1 MSHEGRVFYEGV
13 AIASRSPLRAAAE
26 RARGGAIDMR
36 TPLRLLALTALGLLM
51 ARAVLAADANGNGL
65 EDAMEESL
73 LARFAPVVIL
83 APGERALPANVDW
96 YLARARLDP
105 EPEPELRVTQ
115 ASLLADFEAALRAV
129 GRRVARLR
137 PNLAARPG
145 SPDRRDWVVYGHVY
159 RGEDGGL
166 LVQYWFFYPFN
177 DFHVLFDH
185 EGDWEHV
192 TVRLDARQRPIG
204 AWYARHTWSA
214 PGRWFEWDRLEREGD
229 HSVVLSARGSHASY
243 AEACDVLFWDTVC
256 SSRAPAEAGGLG
268 CTVWRT
274 WERETGGIVNTGPRD
289 RPRARASF
297 VSWPGQWGT
306 QGWLRR
312 DTGGPRGPAYQAGW
326 CSKGAPNC
334 R

>member
-65 EDAMEESL
+65 EDAMEE
-73 LARFAPVVIL
+73 
-83 APGERALPANVDW
+83 
-96 YLARARLDP
+96 
-105 EPEPELRVTQ
+105 
-115 ASLLADFEAALRAV
+115 SLLADFEAALRAV

-229 HSVVLSARGSHASY
+229 HPVVLSARGSHASY
-243 AEACDVLFWDTVC
+243 AEAGDVLFWDTVC